1 MSITII
7 GIDCAVNEKNIGIAV
22 GNYSDGSCSVLHLL
36 NQEKARPIP
45 EFACDWIERSKQT
58 LFALDAPL
66 GWPSDLGKALAEHVA
81 GVGIDIPSDLM
92 FRRATDRFVRRQF
105 GKQPLDV
112 GADRIARTARAALNL
127 LDKTRQETGLE
138 IPLVWTPRYTE
149 KAAAVEVYP
158 AGSLISHGLP
168 ASGYKKKDQIAVR
181 QHILNGLKRS
191 IQLDIDLTLAEANP
205 DILDA
210 IVCVL
215 AGSDFLAGYALPPA
229 DLDEAKKEGWI
240 WIKGFKREQAAP

>member
-7 GIDCAVNEKNIGIAV
+7 GIDCAVNEKSIGVAL
-22 GNYSDGSCSVLHLL
+22 GNYSVGSCSVLHLL
-36 NQEKARPIP
+36 NQEKARSIP

-58 LFALDAPL
+58 LLALDAPL
-66 GWPSDLGKALAEHVA
+66 GWPSDLGTALVEHVA

-92 FRRATDRFVRRQF
+92 FRRATDRFVRSHF

-112 GADRIARTARAALNL
+112 GADKIARTARAALEL
-127 LDKTRQETGLE
+127 LEKTRQETGLE
-138 IPLVWTPRYTE
+138 IPIVWTPRYTE
-149 KAAAVEVYP
+149 KAAAIEVYP
-158 AGSLISHGLP
+158 AGSLVSHGLP
-168 ASGYKKKDQIAVR
+168 ASGYKKKDQIEVR
-181 QHILNGLKRS
+181 RHILKGLKRS
-191 IQLDIDLTLAEANP
+191 IQLDVDLTLAEANH

-240 WIKGFKREQAAP
+240 WIKGDKREQAAT